1 MELQKEECVPLC
13 RINTVSINTVT
24 ITDLAKLLPFKEQ
37 YKILASHFTHND
49 PMIIRINAVQ
59 SVAKKFDV
67 AFNGRICRIQFTV
80 LDNKK
85 TYAWTL
91 MPRNMMDSDMSAYS
105 YTNEYYYGINDVSK
119 IVQKTVSLLQSLRTF
134 MAGDVDTITVSAD
147 IFDNE
152 HTAITNA
159 QAISQIDRC
168 KILRVDGTA
177 SIDPSN
183 RVFLSQGCTILLNK
197 LQISEKISIR
207 DVYPDSS
214 INLSKI
220 SHIPYT
226 EYCLSSVTPISLL
239 NCASRETKICVPDF
253 SLSDIN
259 LFLKEWL
266 KSPNTNIHR
275 LNLKIKNAEEEN
287 IERMFKGLA
296 HLGIRAPC
304 CSFKTHCSNV
314 SCAHQKL
321 IHLKITGVDLHRTD
335 GAVAT
340 VFYSAAVQHFS
351 FVFFVRYPGECSK
364 TRVKKHTRKLAK
376 VLKKHRK
383 VLEELR
389 WLADFR
395 NRIMDVFGGQPG
407 HPGIHGLLLQAGLQ
421 YDLASWKIFD
431 DHSISE
437 DIKHLELMMH
447 ATARLRQSFGHFVLE
462 KTGTKNSE

>member
-1 MELQKEECVPLC
+1 MKRKTEECISLC
-13 RINTVSINTVT
+13 SINTLV
-24 ITDLAKLLPFKEQ
+24 ITDLAKLLPFKEK

-49 PMIIRINAVQ
+49 PMIIRTNAVQ

-67 AFNGRICRIQFTV
+67 VLNERICRIHLTV

-91 MPRNMMDSDMSAYS
+91 MPRNMMEADMSVYS
-105 YTNEYYYGINDVSK
+105 YTNEYYYGISDVSK
-119 IVQKTVSLLQSLRTF
+119 IVPESVSLLHSLRTF
-134 MAGDVDTITVSAD
+134 MAGDVDTITLSAD
-147 IFDNE
+147 IFNDDQS
-152 HTAITNA
+152 AVTNA
-159 QAISQIDRC
+159 QVISQIGRC
-168 KILRVDGTA
+168 KTLRVDGTVGIGTC
-177 SIDPSN
+177 S
-183 RVFLSQGCTILLNK
+183 RVFLNQGCTILLNK
-197 LQISEKISIR
+197 LQISEKINIR
-207 DVYPDSS
+207 DVYPDAS

-226 EYCLSSVTPISLL
+226 EYCLSSVTPINLL

-259 LFLKEWL
+259 LFMKEWL
-266 KSPNTNIHR
+266 QSPTTNIHR
-275 LNLKIKNAEEEN
+275 LTLKIKNAEEEN
-287 IERMFKGLA
+287 IEKMFEGLA
-296 HLGIRAPC
+296 HLGIKAPC
-304 CSFKTHCSNV
+304 CSFKTHCTNA

-321 IHLKITGVDLHRTD
+321 IHLKTTGVDLHRSD

-364 TRVKKHTRKLAK
+364 TRVKEHTRKLDK

-389 WLADFR
+389 WLADLR
-395 NRIMDVFGGQPG
+395 NRIIDVFGGQPE
-407 HPGIHGLLLQAGLQ
+407 HPGIHCLLLQAGLQ
-421 YDLASWKIFD
+421 YNLASWKIFE

-437 DIKHLELMMH
+437 DIKSLEQMMH
-447 ATARLRQSFGHFVLE
+447 ATARLRQSF
-462 KTGTKNSE
+462 

>member
-159 QAISQIDRC
+159 QAISQIGRC

-183 RVFLSQGCTILLNK
+183 RVFLSRGCTILLNK

-214 INLSKI
+214 INLS
-220 SHIPYT
+220 
-226 EYCLSSVTPISLL
+226 
-239 NCASRETKICVPDF
+239 
-253 SLSDIN
+253 
-259 LFLKEWL
+259 
-266 KSPNTNIHR
+266 
-275 LNLKIKNAEEEN
+275 KIKNAEEEN

-351 FVFFVRYPGECSK
+351 FVFFVRYPGESSK

-395 NRIMDVFGGQPG
+395 NRIMDVFGGQPE